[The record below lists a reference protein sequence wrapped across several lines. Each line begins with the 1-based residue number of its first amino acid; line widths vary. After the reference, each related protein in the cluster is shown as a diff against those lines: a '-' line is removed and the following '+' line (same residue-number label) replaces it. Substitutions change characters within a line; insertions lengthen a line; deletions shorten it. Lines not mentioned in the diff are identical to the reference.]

1 MWGRIEDAFEK
12 EGKNS
17 KIDVIIQNHIEND
30 HSGALPE
37 IHKKFPEAPIYC
49 TEIVVKGLKK
59 HYPSLEGADFAEV
72 KTGDTL
78 DLGDKTLTF
87 LNAFLL
93 HWPDSMFTLLAEEGI
108 LFYKDAFGQHI
119 CFTQRYDQEIP
130 EYILMDGAQKF
141 YTNLITPLS
150 KLVLK
155 KFQEVQDLGILKQ
168 IKMIAPAHGQIW
180 TDSMKL

>member
-1 MWGRIEDAFEK
+1 
-12 EGKNS
+12 
-17 KIDVIIQNHIEND
+17 
-30 HSGALPE
+30 
-37 IHKKFPEAPIYC
+37 
-49 TEIVVKGLKK
+49 
-59 HYPSLEGADFAEV
+59 
-72 KTGDTL
+72 L

-93 HWPDSMFTLLAEEGI
+93 HCPDSMFTLLAEKGI
-108 LFYKDAFGQHI
+108 LFPKDAFGQHI

-141 YTNLITPLS
+141 YANLITPLS